1 MEILEAYCVELGKVV
16 DIYDAQKAYF
26 ALPENRRK
34 RFTFRC
40 SDDACRAEKNP
51 LVSGVNYDKLV
62 EDTEKFRQIHF
73 RAPVGNPH
81 LETCIWVQGHEQRQT
96 GGGNADS
103 DPHPRVAR
111 SKSTNVIDVFR
122 PKTSDLSADGP
133 SGRPVTNSPVDRE
146 PPDVNPSTGRG
157 ARTRDGY
164 SSTSLLERFIDC
176 WAQFEG
182 DELKEHQVVIGGK
195 TLSYRQAVLRPDWIT
210 PDENGRRIVCG
221 GARVKFWPEDTP
233 KRIYINFMDECEK
246 FDESEGGRS
255 LTIDLPLSRVHAY
268 GGGALLMKKI
278 EQAQAPG
285 HYLKVY
291 FWGKINARDQ
301 RPGYV
306 VEIEALDNLV
316 FKAIARQSDA
326 TAAAAPLD
334 SRNG

>member
-1 MEILEAYCVELGKVV
+1 M
-16 DIYDAQKAYF
+16 
-26 ALPENRRK
+26 
-34 RFTFRC
+34 
-40 SDDACRAEKNP
+40 
-51 LVSGVNYDKLV
+51 
-62 EDTEKFRQIHF
+62 
-73 RAPVGNPH
+73 
-81 LETCIWVQGHEQRQT
+81 
-96 GGGNADS
+96 
-103 DPHPRVAR
+103 
-111 SKSTNVIDVFR
+111 
-122 PKTSDLSADGP
+122 
-133 SGRPVTNSPVDRE
+133 
-146 PPDVNPSTGRG
+146 
-157 ARTRDGY
+157 
-164 SSTSLLERFIDC
+164 
-176 WAQFEG
+176 
-182 DELKEHQVVIGGK
+182 
-195 TLSYRQAVLRPDWIT
+195 
-210 PDENGRRIVCG
+210 
-221 GARVKFWPEDTP
+221 
-233 KRIYINFMDECEK
+233 NFMDECEK